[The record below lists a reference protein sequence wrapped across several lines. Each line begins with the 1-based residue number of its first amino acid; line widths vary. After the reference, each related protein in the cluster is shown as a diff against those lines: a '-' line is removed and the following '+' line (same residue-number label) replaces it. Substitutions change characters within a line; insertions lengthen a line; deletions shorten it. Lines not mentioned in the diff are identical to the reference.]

1 MPVTDTQKYSQ
12 SVTQLEK
19 ALSLGKPYLPLELQR
34 QGHQIL
40 SAAKERLALGVDHT
54 IVALAGG
61 TGSGKSSTFNALS
74 GLEFADVGVRR
85 PTTVRT
91 AACTW
96 DSDATALLD
105 WIGVDSD
112 RRISRDTALDGAE
125 QAALKGLIL
134 LDLPDHDSIAEHH
147 KEIVKKVLPL
157 VDVLIWVIDPQKYA
171 DEALHAEFLR
181 EMVDAR
187 ASMIVV
193 LNQIDTVPS
202 ELRPALL
209 ADVFRLLEED
219 GLQEVPVRQ
228 ISARTREGISSLK
241 DELRLSVAR
250 KSMASRRL
258 NDELLRLAR
267 LIDDQ
272 VPSGVSVDL
281 STSLRGEADRYLVAA
296 GVPALAD
303 EVSER
308 FARDETSGSA
318 PTVQVPSETTLSGL
332 RSRWL
337 DRVTNPLRE
346 GWAKPVR
353 ARAGNSSDLM
363 VALKRE
369 LATVTVPWGP
379 IQGVSRFPTLVAFAL
394 SGILLILG
402 VLAFAQVFG
411 GAAAGA
417 ILVVLALLVGVIGW
431 ILIRRRAAKLRT
443 IGREK
448 AEQLREECAAAVGV
462 AVNEVLFAPVAPILS
477 AHEEISL
484 ITDHV
489 IASNIA
495 PTVTDSPPTKGS

>member
-1 MPVTDTQKYSQ
+1 MSVTDTQKYSQ
-12 SVTQLEK
+12 SVAQLEE
-19 ALSLGKPYLPLELQR
+19 ALTLGKNYLPLELQR

-40 SAAKERLALGVDHT
+40 SAAKERLALGVEHT

-74 GLEFADVGVRR
+74 GLDFADVGVRR

-105 WIGVDSD
+105 WVGVDSD
-112 RRISRDTALDGAE
+112 RRISRDTALDGAD

-193 LNQIDTVPS
+193 LNQIDTVPL

-209 ADVFRLLEED
+209 ADVFKLLAED
-219 GLQEVPVRQ
+219 GLQDVPVRQ
-228 ISARTREGISSLK
+228 ISARTREGIPSLK

-267 LIDDQ
+267 LIDEQ
-272 VPSGVSVDL
+272 VPSGVSADL
-281 STSLRGEADRYLVAA
+281 SSSLRSEADRYLVAA

-303 EVSER
+303 EISER
-308 FARDETSGSA
+308 FARNETTGT
-318 PTVQVPSETTLSGL
+318 PPVVQVPSDTTLTGL

-337 DRVTNPLRE
+337 DRVTNPLRD
-346 GWAKPVR
+346 GWSKPVR
-353 ARAGNSSDLM
+353 EKAGSASDLGA
-363 VALKRE
+363 ALKRE
-369 LATVTVPWGP
+369 LGTVNVPWGP
-379 IQGVSRFPTLVAFAL
+379 IEGVSRWP
-394 SGILLILG
+394 S
-402 VLAFAQVFG
+402 VLASALAIVCAVVAILCFAQVVGSTGLGFVF
-411 GAAAGA
+411 
-417 ILVVLALLVGVIGW
+417 LVLALAAVLAGW
-431 ILIRRRAAKLRT
+431 LLWRWRASKLRK
-443 IGREK
+443 IGRER
-448 AEQLREECAAAVGV
+448 AEQLREDCARAVGV

-477 AHEEISL
+477 AHEDISL

-489 IASNIA
+489 IASNVSPQTPA
-495 PTVTDSPPTKGS
+495 PVA